1 MTSIASTGAMK
12 SMKHILLFNVFGLFI
27 FSGCA
32 VLHKTQISEID
43 NRTAT
48 TPFEIKVSETGVD
61 MQDVVAIQRGL
72 FKNSKEVGDA
82 AAIVG
87 LFQMGPRTG
96 APVYVENYA
105 VDLYKALH
113 AQCPNGTVTGITSI
127 RETRKYPV
135 ISGEIIK
142 IKGYCTNQKSG
153 GA

>member
-1 MTSIASTGAMK
+1 
-12 SMKHILLFNVFGLFI
+12 MKHFLLINALSVVL

-43 NRTAT
+43 NRTKLV
-48 TPFEIKVSETGVD
+48 PFEIKVSETGVD

-113 AQCPNGTVTGITSI
+113 AQCPNGMVTGVTSI

-142 IKGYCTNQKSG
+142 IKGYCTTQKSG